1 MSDITT
7 DFNSKFNYINY
18 NIPIWILNLGFI
30 YIVTTVFYF
39 IMKHITDDPVLDIL
53 EPFPKLKEHYNST
66 VHYTSRNMMLGVCI
80 GVGIVAFFKPFGKF
94 F

>member
-1 MSDITT
+1 
-7 DFNSKFNYINY
+7 
-18 NIPIWILNLGFI
+18 
-30 YIVTTVFYF
+30 
-39 IMKHITDDPVLDIL
+39 MKHITDDPVLDIL